1 MPQRESVTIAG
12 DYGRVSIFPVR
23 KIARGHRRCKAQ
35 PTTEAQERLNE
46 KKRQNH
52 FADLVHAN
60 FVNGDYFMR
69 LSYRDGKLPE
79 SAEDAQK
86 AIQNYFR
93 RVKSRCKKMGLPAPK
108 YLYVTERGA
117 IGGRYHHHAFISCEL
132 SRDDLE
138 AIWGNGYANTRRIE
152 YNENGVEGLVKYSLK
167 SGVHRSEEDSEKV
180 GYRTYSG
187 SKNLVQP
194 EHRQNDYRIRAKDA
208 AYIDEHPD
216 DLNYVQMLYP
226 GWIVTR
232 VEPTSRGGID
242 LPEKSPIP
250 RAHFITIWMY
260 RADTKLFGRRR
271 N

>member
-23 KIARGHRRCKAQ
+23 KIARGHRRCKAR
-35 PTTEAQERLNE
+35 PTSEVQAKLNE
-46 KKRQNH
+46 RKRQNH
-52 FADLVHAN
+52 FADLVHTN

-69 LSYRDGKLPE
+69 LSYRDDKLPG
-79 SAEDAQK
+79 STEDAQK

-93 RVKSRCKKMGLPAPK
+93 RVKSKCKKKNLPAPK

-117 IGGRYHHHAFISCEL
+117 VGGRYHHHAFISCEL
-132 SRDDLE
+132 SRDELE

-152 YNENGVEGLVKYSLK
+152 YNENGAEGLVKYSLK
-167 SGVHRSEEDSEKV
+167 SGVHRQDEDCEKV

-194 EHRQNDYRIRAKDA
+194 EYRQNDYRIRAKDA
-208 AYIDEHPD
+208 AYIDAHPD
-216 DLNYVQMLYP
+216 DLDYVQQMYP
-226 GWIVTR
+226 GWIVTK
-232 VEPTSRGGID
+232 VEPTSRSGLD
-242 LPEKSPIP
+242 LPDKSPIP

>member
-1 MPQRESVTIAG
+1 MPQRECVTMAG
-12 DYGRVSIFPVR
+12 DYGRVSIFSVR

-35 PTTEAQERLNE
+35 PTSEVQTKLNE
-46 KKRQNH
+46 KNRQNH
-52 FADLVHAN
+52 FTDLVHAN
-60 FVNGDYFMR
+60 FTDRDYFVT
-69 LSYRDGKLPE
+69 LTYRDDLMPDT
-79 SAEDAQK
+79 AEDAAK

-93 RVKSRCKKMGLPAPK
+93 RIKTRCKKRGIEAPK

-117 IGGRYHHHAFISCEL
+117 ESGRIHHHVFISCGL
-132 SRDDLE
+132 SRDELE
-138 AIWGNGYANTRRIE
+138 GIWGKGYANSRRLKFD
-152 YNENGVEGLVKYSLK
+152 ENGVEGLVRYSLK
-167 SGVHRSEEDSEKV
+167 SGVHRPTEDDEKV

-194 EHRQNDYRIRAKDA
+194 ERRQNDYRIRAKDA

-216 DLNYVQMLYP
+216 DLDYVQQLYP

-232 VEPTSRGGID
+232 VEPTSRSGLD

-260 RADTKLFGRRR
+260 QADTKLFGRRR